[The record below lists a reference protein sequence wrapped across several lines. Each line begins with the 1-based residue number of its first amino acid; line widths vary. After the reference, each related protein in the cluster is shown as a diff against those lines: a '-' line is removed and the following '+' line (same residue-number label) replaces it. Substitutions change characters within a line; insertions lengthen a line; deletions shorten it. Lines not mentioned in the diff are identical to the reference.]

1 VLGLLAHL
9 MPWVAL
15 LVLKLGDE
23 GLYFVVHGF
32 AASLGWLHFMKVC
45 FSFQAWAICKHT
57 YIQTYTCAYAYTLAY
72 MHTCTC
78 TCTLRRMHMRICTCV
93 VYATQQK
100 LQPDTAAPP
109 TPPQSIQ
116 VTLGPMVLLVQEMAR
131 A

>member
-45 FSFQAWAICKHT
+45 FSFQA
-57 YIQTYTCAYAYTLAY
+57 
-72 MHTCTC
+72 
-78 TCTLRRMHMRICTCV
+78 
-93 VYATQQK
+93 
-100 LQPDTAAPP
+100 
-109 TPPQSIQ
+109 
-116 VTLGPMVLLVQEMAR
+116 R
-131 A
+131 AM